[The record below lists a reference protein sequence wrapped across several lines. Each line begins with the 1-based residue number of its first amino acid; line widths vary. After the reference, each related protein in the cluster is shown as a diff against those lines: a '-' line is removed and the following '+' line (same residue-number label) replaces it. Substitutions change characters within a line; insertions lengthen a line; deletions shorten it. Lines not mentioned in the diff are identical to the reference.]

1 MKRVFVDTSAF
12 VAFIDKRDPKHGE
25 ALVAF
30 SLVQERNI
38 ELVTTDFIL
47 DETITMVLSR
57 AGHQKAVEVGE
68 HILTSKALT
77 LIWLDTNLKMKA
89 WEYFKRYRDKRYS
102 FTDCTSF
109 VLMKEMRLRHY
120 IAFDEHFKQAG
131 FVKCGGESLS

>member
-1 MKRVFVDTSAF
+1 MKRVFIDTSAF

-25 ALVAF
+25 ALAAF
-30 SLVQERNI
+30 SAVQERNI

-57 AGHQKAVEVGE
+57 AGHHMAVEVGK

-77 LIWLDTNLKMKA
+77 LFWLDTELKLRA
-89 WEYFKRYRDKRYS
+89 WEYFKRHKDKNYS

-109 VLMKEMRLRHY
+109 VLMKDMGIRHY
-120 IAFDEHFKQAG
+120 IAFDEHFRQAG
-131 FVKCGGESLS
+131 FVKFK